1 MKEETDENT
10 IIVGEFNING
20 QIIQTKK
27 IHKETVAINDTLQQF
42 GLIGIKQMSITEQ
55 KQTHRYR
62 GQTSGCQWGEQC
74 GEGQEQGMGLRGINC
89 CV

>member
-1 MKEETDENT
+1 
-10 IIVGEFNING
+10 
-20 QIIQTKK
+20 
-27 IHKETVAINDTLQQF
+27 
-42 GLIGIKQMSITEQ
+42 MSITEQ